1 MSLRLAVV
9 GSGPAGFFLTKS
21 LIRHL
26 PGCRVDIMERL
37 PCPFGLIRYGV
48 APDHPQ
54 IKGVAADFSAVATS
68 PDVRFLGNVSV
79 GSTLPLQELQKH
91 YSGVV
96 YAYGASAD
104 RELGIAG
111 EAQHVLSARSFVEW
125 YNTLPGAAAFDLA
138 DIRSVALIGNG
149 NVALDVA
156 RILAAP
162 ISDLRTTDINAKACM
177 VLENSAVKDIHV
189 VGRRGVLQAAC
200 AIKELRKLT
209 EVEGV
214 GVRVFERDIQ
224 DSQIAGTEEHSYPQ
238 IRAKKRLLELL
249 NALPREPN
257 KSARVQIHFH
267 FLQSPVKVTA
277 SEIHLQRNSLRFSP
291 SGVQAV
297 GTEEYT
303 QLPCDLVLRSTGYR
317 TVAIDP
323 AVPFDEKM
331 HVIAARDGRA
341 ETEFPVYAAGWCRSG
356 PVGILDYTMR
366 NAFVSGISRKP
377 LRLSCKTLRRVAC
390 DL

>member
-9 GSGPAGFFLTKS
+9 GSGPAGFFVTKS
-21 LIRHL
+21 LLRHL
-26 PGCRVDIMERL
+26 PGCGVDILERL

-54 IKGVAADFSAVATS
+54 IKAVSADFSAVASS
-68 PDVRFLGNVSV
+68 PCVRFLGNVSV
-79 GSTLPLQELQKH
+79 GSSLPLQELQRH

-104 RELGIAG
+104 KELGIPG
-111 EAQHVLSARSFVEW
+111 EAQHILSARSFVEW
-125 YNTLPGAAAFDLA
+125 YNTLPGAAAFDLS
-138 DIRSVALIGNG
+138 DTKSVALIGNG

-162 ISDLRTTDINAKACM
+162 ISDLRTTDISLKACM
-177 VLENSAVKDIHV
+177 TLENSAVKDIHI
-189 VGRRGVLQAAC
+189 VGRRGILQAAC

-214 GVRVFERDIQ
+214 SVRVFERDIQ
-224 DSQIAGTEEHSYPQ
+224 ESQIAGTEEHSYPQ

-249 NALPREPN
+249 HSLPREPN
-257 KSARVQIHFH
+257 KDARVQIHFH
-267 FLQSPVKVTA
+267 FLQSPIKATA
-277 SEIHLQRNSLRFSP
+277 SELHLQRNSLQSSP
-291 SGVQAV
+291 AGVQAV

-303 QLPCDLVLRSTGYR
+303 QLPCDLVLRSAGYR
-317 TVAIDP
+317 TVAIDS
-323 AVPFDEKM
+323 AVSFDEKR
-331 HVIAARDGRA
+331 HVINAEDGRVG
-341 ETEFPVYAAGWCRSG
+341 TEFPIYAAGWCRSG

-377 LRLSCKTLRRVAC
+377 LRL
-390 DL
+390 